1 MIMDRNSGIMLP
13 FAKIEDGECLLV
25 FVRDRCFVP
34 NYGYTIFEYK
44 ESDGVNELV
53 DLVN

>member
-1 MIMDRNSGIMLP
+1 MIMDRNPGIMLP
-13 FAKIEDGECLLV
+13 FALCKDRGRGV
-25 FVRDRCFVP
+25 FVRDRYFVP

-44 ESDGVNELV
+44 ESDGANELV

>member
-1 MIMDRNSGIMLP
+1 MQLGHHVALCNDRGR
-13 FAKIEDGECLLV
+13 GV
-25 FVRDRCFVP
+25 FVRDRYFVP

-44 ESDGVNELV
+44 ESDGANELV